1 MHTLLL
7 ALILVI
13 LVAEYGLNRWLSVLN
28 VRNSRIPL
36 PSELSGIYDPESYS
50 RQQEYFR
57 TNVKFGTLSAT
68 FNLLLI
74 AGMYVAG
81 GFGWLDT
88 WLLPVTDNEILR
100 SLLFFGVLFIVSDL
114 LNLPFDYY
122 DTFVIEA
129 KFGFNKTTPGLFLLD
144 KLKST
149 LLMIVLGGGLLAL
162 IVWIYLLTST
172 YFWLLAFGVLTFF
185 GLVMSMFYSEWIVP
199 LFNKQTP
206 LEAGELRTAISSFA
220 EKAGFKIDNI
230 FVIDGSRRST
240 KANAYFSGLGPR
252 KRIVLYDT
260 LIAQMTIDEI
270 VAVLAHE
277 IGHYKH
283 RHVLKGLLLSLPFN
297 LLLFYLL
304 GLTLKSDLPAMAAG
318 GTAASFH
325 VNAIV
330 FFTIYTPVSMVFD
343 LLGNLFSR
351 RHEYQADAFAARYGY
366 SDALVSSL
374 KKLSATSLSN
384 LMPHPLYVF
393 FNYSHPTLYQRIKKI
408 AA

>member
-1 MHTLLL
+1 
-7 ALILVI
+7 
-13 LVAEYGLNRWLSVLN
+13 
-28 VRNSRIPL
+28 
-36 PSELSGIYDPESYS
+36 
-50 RQQEYFR
+50 
-57 TNVKFGTLSAT
+57 
-68 FNLLLI
+68 
-74 AGMYVAG
+74 
-81 GFGWLDT
+81 
-88 WLLPVTDNEILR
+88 
-100 SLLFFGVLFIVSDL
+100 
-114 LNLPFDYY
+114 
-122 DTFVIEA
+122 
-129 KFGFNKTTPGLFLLD
+129 
-144 KLKST
+144 
-149 LLMIVLGGGLLAL
+149 
-162 IVWIYLLTST
+162 
-172 YFWLLAFGVLTFF
+172 
-185 GLVMSMFYSEWIVP
+185 
-199 LFNKQTP
+199 
-206 LEAGELRTAISSFA
+206 
-220 EKAGFKIDNI
+220 
-230 FVIDGSRRST
+230 
-240 KANAYFSGLGPR
+240 PR

-325 VNAIV
+325 VNALV